1 MEMFLF
7 DPEGFF
13 ERMLVFLGALLALYF
28 TLLSVARL
36 IFRDGFLAGVFTA
49 GVGFVIF
56 VLLFPW
62 SAEQGAAVL
71 GGFAAGSLAA
81 ELQRYLGKLGK
92 L

>member
-13 ERMLVFLGALLALYF
+13 TRMLVFLGALLALHF
-28 TLLSVARL
+28 ALLSVARL
-36 IFRDGFLAGVFTA
+36 IFRDGFLAGVFAA
-49 GVGFVIF
+49 GAEFVVS
-56 VLLFPW
+56 VLLFSR

-81 ELQRYLGKLGK
+81 ELHRYLERLGK
-92 L
+92 F